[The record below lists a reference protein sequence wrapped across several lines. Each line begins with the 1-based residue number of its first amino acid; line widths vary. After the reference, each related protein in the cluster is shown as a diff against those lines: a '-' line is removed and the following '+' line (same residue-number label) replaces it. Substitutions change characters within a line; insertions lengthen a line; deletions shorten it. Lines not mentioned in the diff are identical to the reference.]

1 MQGLQPRR
9 SSTMRSKLKL
19 ARDRVESLRLAL
31 VSPEPEDISAALP
44 GLEEAVHCLAAV
56 EREIREGSVA
66 PFEVRREIKL
76 LKNDLQISARLI
88 ERGVEFWRV
97 WAKMLGAGP
106 GYTQTGL
113 TAPAHAEGT
122 VWFRG

>member
-1 MQGLQPRR
+1 
-9 SSTMRSKLKL
+9 MRSKLKQ
-19 ARDRVESLRLAL
+19 ARDRVELLRLAL

-44 GLEEAVHCLAAV
+44 GLDEAVHCLAAV
-56 EREIREGSVA
+56 EQEIREGSPAFYEV
-66 PFEVRREIKL
+66 PYEVRRELTL
-76 LKNDLQISARLI
+76 LRNDLQISARLI